1 MVQIKIPDGAS
12 GMQPAL
18 ALSYNSNRGD
28 GIAGRGWHLSGFP
41 GVTRDRAFTLCYNR
55 NDRFI
60 GPNGRLVKVDEYYHH
75 EEENYSRFKAVDETA
90 AGPGSWIETRP
101 DGTRLFYGSAENSRS
116 YAADRPGAVRLWA
129 LDAVEDL
136 HGNLYRIE
144 YIHDRGQCY
153 PSRVIYTLG
162 SGISRYRAVDLEY
175 EDRPDAAISYE
186 QHTSVVTALRLKRIT
201 VTSGI
206 VDIFGVTLGG
216 DMVREY
222 HLEYEDGGPVP
233 ESRLVRVRETGA
245 EGGELPPLEFEY
257 DHAGDPVAFKASSF
271 VPWDRYN
278 TSVGTW
284 LGGDINGD
292 GRPDLFHVV
301 SPLLGAKHVN
311 AHISNGDGTF
321 SAPAREY
328 VPWKGYDTASGE
340 WQSGDFNGDGRT
352 DFFHIVRPFLLNA
365 YVNIWASNGDGTFEV
380 TRFDPVKGY
389 PASRGRWVCADVN
402 GDGRTDMVHLY
413 PEGGTAC
420 MFHFNTWLADGE
432 GGFSMTAFDLRYSG
446 IPDIA
451 LRLLFASSSS
461 VQHAVPLQACDMNGD
476 GRDDFTMVWFGE
488 TPLLPEVMVYT
499 LISNG
504 DGTFRT
510 AGFRPPDGSNIDR
523 IALNTMGRYGVQLLT
538 GDYNGDGLA
547 DLLLGSLRKDRSY
560 LLLSRGDGTYD
571 ARSASSDGAGYDRG
585 TWENADVNGDGMFDV
600 IHAVKSGL
608 NGHVIYTW
616 LSRGDGGFSV
626 QSHTLSSEYPVADGR
641 IIAGDFT
648 GDGRCDLAH
657 IRTTAG
663 KNRINVLTAGPSGT
677 GLINCL
683 RDGMGGTVGIEYTP
697 ACGVPGAVRP
707 EGLSYPYVANT
718 GFRHLVTG
726 TTAQDGRG
734 AAYKT
739 GYEYSCG
746 MVYAGARPE
755 RKDLLFESFAV
766 LTGPASSPERAV
778 TRFVQNDHLL
788 HGSPLCAEQYARDGS
803 LVKRVDYTYY
813 EDPATRFGTMRALQ
827 KSVRQ
832 VNFDHGHEVTVGVKE
847 YCYDDYGNVI
857 RTEDYA
863 QGTETVVVTNTYAID
878 ESAWDLRRLAET
890 VTAAN
895 GTETQRQ
902 KFMYAGNDCSEVQTY
917 YATGGRWLSVAYGHD
932 ENGNR
937 IMTRDTLGRATCIEY
952 DGQYRAYPVRSID
965 AMGRAVTAE
974 FDHRFGTKISETD
987 LNGNTTRYEHDQFGR
1002 AVRAIESGDEWTV
1015 ATVYHF
1021 TGDAS
1026 TQYVETRV
1034 RDRSGEGFH
1043 YKRRYFD
1050 GMGRDY
1056 RTVQKAHRSDG
1067 AQYDQAVE
1075 VEYDESGRKI
1085 RESLPH
1091 LVGTYDEPVNYITY
1105 TYDALNRL
1113 SCVEYPDGY
1122 KKQTSYYDLG
1132 GGKYAESVRDS
1143 VHPGREYAVIRDA
1156 RGRVVEKL
1164 EPNNVRIAYGYD
1176 SAGLLTSLV
1185 NTDGLETRICY
1196 DSLGRKTSIT
1206 DPDTGISS
1214 YAYDDAGRLSW
1225 SRDARG
1231 SIVRY
1236 EYDGLDRIVR
1246 IDHPDDTPDVTYEY
1260 DDPAVANGIGRVS
1273 RIDDGVSVSSFA
1285 YDAKGRAA
1293 VKAQAI
1299 DGRTFVFRMDY
1310 DEAGRVTRLTYPDG
1324 TAVEREYSDA
1334 GGLKALRWDGHAVVS
1349 YGRFRD
1355 GEEAGI
1361 ENKLY
1366 RLTGEGI
1373 ESEIEYD
1380 PKTGRPVRIVSR
1392 RERGAGEPVEDV
1404 EYRYGG
1410 SGSVE
1415 AIVDNLDPSKSQ
1427 AFSYDA
1433 LDRVTSADGVY
1444 GHAEYRYLNNGNILI
1459 KEGLRLQYD
1468 PDHPHAVSWDSEGN
1482 RYEYDANGNMV
1493 RRGGSDLAYD
1503 AVNRLVSISRDGV
1516 ETAAY
1521 AYDHANNRVRRSVAG
1536 GAVSYN
1542 ADRLYEVTVAP
1553 GGGERHT
1560 KYFYGIKNELV
1571 AQMTRENA
1579 SLVALDDP
1587 RIIGAYYAKDTL
1599 NGLCGYACG
1608 LLGSLS
1614 RDPDTYRCCAAAL
1627 LLMALTALLGFFVTS
1642 CRARPRRRP
1651 GAPLWATMT
1660 APAVCFC
1667 VFAVFGLF
1675 GCVDFLD
1682 TGSDG
1687 EPPWAAVLAG
1697 GDGGAEGPARGM
1709 YFFHPDHNGNISYI
1723 ADDRGE
1729 VVCRLHY
1736 RPYGETA
1743 SMTGVDPARYKFNT
1757 HELDAE
1763 SGLYYCNARYY
1774 DPGIGRF
1781 ITPDTI
1787 VPDPGRSQTL
1797 NRYMYVEGNP
1807 VSLNDPTGTRATWQ
1821 LDLYAEYQMALW
1833 QRTTGKQPFQGN
1845 FLADMVNSL
1854 IDSLTGII
1862 SLVNGGGFGF
1872 LAHWMNTFKIFDI
1885 SLSYSYKDG
1894 WGLSKEISFGGKSS
1908 FINGSIG
1915 LHWQQRGPNGGL
1927 SVYGSVSFNYK
1938 NLSIG
1943 LTTSYNL
1950 NKHTVAYSLR
1960 LSISGEKGAI
1970 GIGYNW
1976 LTDGRNGKLLHH
1988 GISGYA
1994 GINLRALIGNIPTSS
2009 ITVFGE
2015 KGIPLGKILTRY
2027 MPIKFLSPGDL
2038 PVFGFQESGH
2048 FLSEDSFGC
2057 QVLAALGLQPTAILH
2072 DSMVTMADWSKNN
2085 PMFWFSMPLCFF
2097 ASTPV
2102 AISNNTYYQGYLSW
2116 LRGF

>member
-1 MVQIKIPDGAS
+1 
-12 GMQPAL
+12 
-18 ALSYNSNRGD
+18 
-28 GIAGRGWHLSGFP
+28 
-41 GVTRDRAFTLCYNR
+41 
-55 NDRFI
+55 
-60 GPNGRLVKVDEYYHH
+60 
-75 EEENYSRFKAVDETA
+75 
-90 AGPGSWIETRP
+90 
-101 DGTRLFYGSAENSRS
+101 
-116 YAADRPGAVRLWA
+116 
-129 LDAVEDL
+129 
-136 HGNLYRIE
+136 
-144 YIHDRGQCY
+144 
-153 PSRVIYTLG
+153 
-162 SGISRYRAVDLEY
+162 
-175 EDRPDAAISYE
+175 
-186 QHTSVVTALRLKRIT
+186 
-201 VTSGI
+201 
-206 VDIFGVTLGG
+206 
-216 DMVREY
+216 
-222 HLEYEDGGPVP
+222 
-233 ESRLVRVRETGA
+233 
-245 EGGELPPLEFEY
+245 
-257 DHAGDPVAFKASSF
+257 
-271 VPWDRYN
+271 
-278 TSVGTW
+278 
-284 LGGDINGD
+284 
-292 GRPDLFHVV
+292 
-301 SPLLGAKHVN
+301 
-311 AHISNGDGTF
+311 
-321 SAPAREY
+321 
-328 VPWKGYDTASGE
+328 
-340 WQSGDFNGDGRT
+340 
-352 DFFHIVRPFLLNA
+352 
-365 YVNIWASNGDGTFEV
+365 
-380 TRFDPVKGY
+380 
-389 PASRGRWVCADVN
+389 
-402 GDGRTDMVHLY
+402 
-413 PEGGTAC
+413 
-420 MFHFNTWLADGE
+420 
-432 GGFSMTAFDLRYSG
+432 
-446 IPDIA
+446 
-451 LRLLFASSSS
+451 
-461 VQHAVPLQACDMNGD
+461 
-476 GRDDFTMVWFGE
+476 
-488 TPLLPEVMVYT
+488 
-499 LISNG
+499 
-504 DGTFRT
+504 
-510 AGFRPPDGSNIDR
+510 
-523 IALNTMGRYGVQLLT
+523 
-538 GDYNGDGLA
+538 
-547 DLLLGSLRKDRSY
+547 
-560 LLLSRGDGTYD
+560 
-571 ARSASSDGAGYDRG
+571 
-585 TWENADVNGDGMFDV
+585 
-600 IHAVKSGL
+600 
-608 NGHVIYTW
+608 
-616 LSRGDGGFSV
+616 
-626 QSHTLSSEYPVADGR
+626 
-641 IIAGDFT
+641 
-648 GDGRCDLAH
+648 
-657 IRTTAG
+657 
-663 KNRINVLTAGPSGT
+663 
-677 GLINCL
+677 
-683 RDGMGGTVGIEYTP
+683 
-697 ACGVPGAVRP
+697 
-707 EGLSYPYVANT
+707 
-718 GFRHLVTG
+718 
-726 TTAQDGRG
+726 
-734 AAYKT
+734 
-739 GYEYSCG
+739 
-746 MVYAGARPE
+746 
-755 RKDLLFESFAV
+755 
-766 LTGPASSPERAV
+766 
-778 TRFVQNDHLL
+778 
-788 HGSPLCAEQYARDGS
+788 
-803 LVKRVDYTYY
+803 
-813 EDPATRFGTMRALQ
+813 
-827 KSVRQ
+827 
-832 VNFDHGHEVTVGVKE
+832 
-847 YCYDDYGNVI
+847 
-857 RTEDYA
+857 
-863 QGTETVVVTNTYAID
+863 
-878 ESAWDLRRLAET
+878 
-890 VTAAN
+890 
-895 GTETQRQ
+895 
-902 KFMYAGNDCSEVQTY
+902 
-917 YATGGRWLSVAYGHD
+917 
-932 ENGNR
+932 
-937 IMTRDTLGRATCIEY
+937 MTRDTLGRAAFIEY

-1002 AVRAIESGDEWTV
+1002 AVRAIEPGDEWTV

-1050 GMGRDY
+1050 GMGRVY

-1067 AQYDQAVE
+1067 AQFDQSVE
-1075 VEYDESGRKI
+1075 IEYDESGRKI

-1105 TYDALNRL
+1105 TYDTLNRL

-1185 NTDGLETRICY
+1185 NTDGLETRMCY
-1196 DSLGRKTSIT
+1196 DSLGRRTSIT
-1206 DPDTGISS
+1206 DPDAGTSL

-1231 SIVRY
+1231 SVVRY

-1310 DEAGRVTRLTYPDG
+1310 DEAGRVTRLSYPDG

-1355 GEEAGI
+1355 GDEAEM

-1392 RERGAGEPVEDV
+1392 RERGAGEPVEDI

-1427 AFSYDA
+1427 AFAYDA

-1444 GHAEYRYLNNGNILI
+1444 GHAEYRYLNNGNILA

-1468 PDHPHAVSWDSEGN
+1468 PDHPHAVSRDSEGN
-1482 RYEYDANGNMV
+1482 RYAYDANGNMV
-1493 RRGGSDLAYD
+1493 RRGGCDLAYD

-1571 AQMTRENA
+1571 AQMTAENA

-1587 RIIGAYYAKDTL
+1587 RIIGAYYARDNLK
-1599 NGLCGYACG
+1599 GLCGYAYG

-1614 RDPDTYRCCAAAL
+1614 RDPDTYRCCAAAI
-1627 LLMALTALLGFFVTS
+1627 LLMALAALLGFSIRLF
-1642 CRARPRRRP
+1642 RAGARRRP
-1651 GAPLWATMT
+1651 GAPRWAAMT

-1667 VFAVFGLF
+1667 VFSVFGLF

-1687 EPPWAAVLAG
+1687 EPPWAAVPAG

-1833 QRTTGKQPFQGN
+1833 QRTTGKTQDNVITQMCKS
-1845 FLADMVNSL
+1845 LLNSAFFGVF
-1854 IDSLTGII
+1854 SL
-1862 SLVNGGGFGF
+1862 LEGGGFSF
-1872 LAHWMNTFKIFDI
+1872 LAHWVTNFLNIPEFN
-1885 SLSYSYKDG
+1885 LSYSYAEG
-1894 WGLSKEISFGGKSS
+1894 WGITAGGSYMGCGG
-1908 FINGSIG
+1908 GS
-1915 LHWQQRGPNGGL
+1915 HWQERGPNKGFSQWGT
-1927 SVYGSVSFNYK
+1927 VSFSYK
-1938 NLSIG
+1938 NFSIG
-1943 LTTSYNL
+1943 LTTSFNF
-1950 NKHTVAYSLR
+1950 NKHTISNSLR
-1960 LSISGEKGAI
+1960 ISLSGRIG
-1970 GIGYNW
+1970 GIGVGYTWVHNIKN
-1976 LTDGRNGKLLHH
+1976 LRLLYR
-1988 GISGYA
+1988 GWSGYA
-1994 GINLRALIGNIPTSS
+1994 GINLSGMIGKVPTSS
-2009 ITVFGE
+2009 AIVSNDGGSENGNPIQDTKVY
-2015 KGIPLGKILTRY
+2015 TRP
-2027 MPIKFLSPGDL
+2027 MDIKFWQIGDEA
-2038 PVFGFQESGH
+2038 VFGFQESGH
-2048 FLSEDSFGC
+2048 PLSEDTIGC
-2057 QVLAALGLQPTAILH
+2057 RTLAAMGLQPTAVLH
-2072 DSMVTMADWSKNN
+2072 DYWVTVCGYSSETNKVGFYGSMIPSFFVGTTIAMSDLAFKNSYSQW
-2085 PMFWFSMPLCFF
+2085 ML
-2097 ASTPV
+2097 
-2102 AISNNTYYQGYLSW
+2102 
-2116 LRGF
+2116 GF